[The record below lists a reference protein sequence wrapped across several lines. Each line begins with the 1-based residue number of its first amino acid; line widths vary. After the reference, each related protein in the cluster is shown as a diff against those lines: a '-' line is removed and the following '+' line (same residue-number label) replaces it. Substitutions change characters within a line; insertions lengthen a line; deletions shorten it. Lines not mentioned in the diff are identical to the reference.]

1 MIPAAY
7 ENTVVHIPTA
17 ESLVAVMVALA
28 VVAPSADRADNAVND
43 RSPTLHGVVA
53 SSSISTVTWACVDSP
68 GIWTRNALEDA
79 HPTINAAQATKTRIF
94 LMTDPPKL
102 YLVPC
107 VVAGFHHLVS

>member
-28 VVAPSADRADNAVND
+28 VVDPSTDRADNTVME

-53 SSSISTVTWACVDSP
+53 SSSISAITMACVP
-68 GIWTRNALEDA
+68 IAGI
-79 HPTINAAQATKTRIF
+79 
-94 LMTDPPKL
+94 
-102 YLVPC
+102 
-107 VVAGFHHLVS
+107 